1 MRARFVNGM
10 VDTGA
15 RVVVIPVGVAQY
27 RDPSAAQLG
36 RGRRRF
42 DDLPAVDRDLERLAQ
57 LFASEPYRRNGFAVV
72 PPVSGTAGEITD
84 HLNRIVEDLAE
95 VPGRTVLVLWSGHGE
110 TPNGGELRLATQE
123 SIQPMTAADGFSPA
137 ELVNKLAATGA
148 RSLCLVLD
156 VCQAGAAGGNVAAAA
171 AQRFRENPEARFHG
185 LAALFSA
192 QAFEQ
197 AQDGV
202 FAGVLVRVLQEGPSA
217 QARARIAERGWGGFT
232 HNRLLTMR
240 ELEEVVEVEFEV
252 MQDSQPFVQAPAG
265 LHFGRAFGMFPN
277 PLYQADAPP
286 LGVEVARRRWMRQ
299 QDFDAHFLPKARGL
313 EPGEEGWAF
322 SGREAVSREIV
333 AWLGEPAAAPPP
345 SLYVVTGSGGTGKSA
360 VLGRMVALS
369 DTKFRATAVAAGAA
383 AARETVPDEG
393 SFGAALHLRNLDVP
407 ATAQALSE
415 LLGVAPPQADSVD
428 AWTQLQPERLPGD
441 ARPVTIALDA
451 LDEAVEPAA
460 VVDRLIRPLAQRGW
474 RFLIGSRPSAA
485 ARGAARLLERLG
497 PAQVRDLDAESAT
510 QGDIARY
517 VEQRL
522 LHAPASPYATHP
534 QDAAAIAEQLARR
547 AEGRFLFARLAVSGL
562 LHRERIAPE
571 ALDGATGATIGAT
584 IGDVLARDVADIDA
598 RFAEKFG
605 RNDRGARNLLGALAW
620 AHGNGLPERDGVWTI
635 VAGVWSAEAAQYA
648 DEHVQWL
655 LREAGRYVVE
665 SGDGEQAVYRLFHE
679 SLNEHFRAGH
689 DAAETGVRIASALSR
704 DVALHGGWD
713 HANPYLVRH
722 LLSYYRSAHAD
733 LERLCT
739 NPWYLRR
746 ALQSLGVDTLAEL
759 IAGAHRRYR
768 LTAIEALAKSLRRAR
783 VALSRDPDQL
793 AAQLHAR
800 LADERWGAIKGLLH
814 QLPRVAPRYWLRS
827 RGATLG
833 WRASLQTMQT
843 FGAKVRALAFG
854 SIDGESVIAVGAGTE
869 VILWNPR
876 MGSLTRRFDNDGL
889 RVTGLDVGVVD
900 ERAVVAVGA
909 GYDNRLVLRDA
920 YTGAIVGEPMP
931 CAAGEVFLG
940 KADGR
945 EVVVAPAGSGKL
957 ARTIDGRAPEWT
969 RNFVAMTI
977 GCVGEHLVDIA
988 SHAGEW
994 RVAKLGTGESVGV
1007 PVPAPSDAGVVAV
1020 GEFDGAPVLAVANW
1034 LGTIRV
1040 VDLRN
1045 GQPLGAEMRAGFN
1058 VRTLV
1063 VGELDGEC
1071 IVAAGNDS
1079 DNEGGYVAIRQ
1090 PLVSEGASMPLGPD
1104 LVHKRI
1110 LGVGLST
1117 RTGARL
1123 RDLVLIIEGAGAV
1136 DPVFWEMR
1144 ATRPDEGAAI
1154 ELVSGAWEVPAIAEQ
1169 SPLRIPGGHG
1179 AGRGFVLRRDR
1190 PKQWPVT
1197 CEAWATI
1204 AGTLMQARGS
1214 YAGTAWIYDP
1224 ASDSIVA
1231 GPFRDVADEMRIWK
1245 GIKGGGR
1252 RDEPAGAVALGPWS
1266 GRAVVAIA
1274 HLGHV
1279 DVFDVA
1285 TGALLGAPAT
1295 GKSEIVAVALGEA
1308 DGHCLLATGSAGGAV
1323 TIWQGPEMTR
1333 VASIT
1338 LDDAVSGIW
1347 LARDVVVARVSGDRF
1362 HVFDLVASVRDDTP
1376 VARP

>member
-15 RVVVIPVGVAQY
+15 RVVVIPVGVARY

-84 HLNRIVEDLAE
+84 HLNRIVEELAE
-95 VPGRTVLVLWSGHGE
+95 VPGRTVLVLWSGHSE

-137 ELVNKLAATGA
+137 ELVNKLAATEA

-156 VCQAGAAGGNVAAAA
+156 VCQAGAAGGNVASTA

-369 DTKFRATAVAAGAA
+369 DTKFRETAVAAGAA
-383 AARETVPDEG
+383 AARETVPEEG

-460 VVDRLIRPLAQRGW
+460 VVDRLIRPLALRGW

-522 LHAPASPYATHP
+522 LHAPVSPYATHP

-571 ALDGATGATIGAT
+571 ALDEATGAT

-598 RFAEKFG
+598 RYAARFG

-635 VAGVWSAEAAQYA
+635 VAGVLSSEAASYA

-679 SLNEHFRAGH
+679 SLNEHFRAGY
-689 DAAETGVRIASALSR
+689 DAAEMGVRIASALSR

-768 LTAIEALAKSLRRAR
+768 LTAIEAVAKSLRRAR

-800 LADERWGAIKGLLH
+800 LADERWGAVKGLLH
-814 QLPRVAPRYWLRS
+814 QLPRVAPRFWLRS
-827 RGATLG
+827 RGATLD
-833 WRASLQTMQT
+833 WRASLQTTQT

-876 MGSLTRRFDNDGL
+876 KGSLTRRFDNEGL
-889 RVTGLDVGVVD
+889 RVTGLAIGALDD
-900 ERAVVAVGA
+900 RAVIAVAA
-909 GYDNRLVLRDA
+909 GHDHRLVLRDPRTA
-920 YTGAIVGEPMP
+920 AFVGEPMTCTMGLLVLGRKGGRDVVINEVGTGLVMRSIDGARP
-931 CAAGEVFLG
+931 VMMEKVAARQVGWIGETFVAVERTDRWWHVRCIETNEPVGRRIPLPQDVVRVEVGEVG
-940 KADGR
+940 D
-945 EVVVAPAGSGKL
+945 
-957 ARTIDGRAPEWT
+957 
-969 RNFVAMTI
+969 M
-977 GCVGEHLVDIA
+977 
-988 SHAGEW
+988 
-994 RVAKLGTGESVGV
+994 
-1007 PVPAPSDAGVVAV
+1007 
-1020 GEFDGAPVLAVANW
+1020 PVLACLNGNNSVD
-1034 LGTIRV
+1034 V
-1040 VDLRN
+1040 FDLRT
-1045 GQPLGAEMRAGFN
+1045 GKALGPQMAIDFDVHTM
-1058 VRTLV
+1058 V
-1063 VGELDGEC
+1063 VGDVDGEC
-1071 IVAAGNDS
+1071 IIAVGNEYR
-1079 DNEGGYVAIRQ
+1079 NEGNFVSIRQ
-1090 PLVSEGASMPLGPD
+1090 PAAIESTSKPLPPD
-1104 LVHKRI
+1104 FRAKRVA
-1110 LGVGLST
+1110 GVGLVAS
-1117 RTGARL
+1117 GAERI
-1123 RDLVLIIEGAGAV
+1123 RRPVLMFEGLGSIDVGTWTMVKAISRGSAV
-1136 DPVFWEMR
+1136 
-1144 ATRPDEGAAI
+1144 
-1154 ELVSGAWEVPAIAEQ
+1154 ELVSGAWDLPRPAMDGTASVPE
-1169 SPLRIPGGHG
+1169 
-1179 AGRGFVLRRDR
+1179 GRVLRRDR
-1190 PKQWPVT
+1190 PLQWPVI
-1197 CEAWATI
+1197 CEAWADI
-1204 AGTLMQARGS
+1204 NGRLLQVRGS
-1214 YAGTAWIYDP
+1214 CGGAAWILD
-1224 ASDSIVA
+1224 AGKKVVA
-1231 GPFRDVADEMRIWK
+1231 GPFRDLDQKIRSWTSPGQAKRAP
-1245 GIKGGGR
+1245 R
-1252 RDEPAGAVALGPWS
+1252 SHAPARAVALGVWH
-1266 GRAVVAIA
+1266 GQAVVAIV
-1274 HLGHV
+1274 HLGTAE
-1279 DVFDVA
+1279 VFEVETQRRLGSMA
-1285 TGALLGAPAT
+1285 TGG
-1295 GKSEIVAVALGEA
+1295 SEIITVAFGEA
-1308 DGHCLLATGSAGGAV
+1308 KGLPLIATGSAGGTVAV
-1323 TIWQGPEMTR
+1323 RKGPSMELLAR
-1333 VASIT
+1333 IT
-1338 LDDAVSGIW
+1338 LDTGVRSVW
-1347 LARDVVVARVSGDRF
+1347 LARDVVIVRTTDDRF
-1362 HVFDLVASVRDDTP
+1362 HVFDLVVNERHGTP
-1376 VARP
+1376 VDRP